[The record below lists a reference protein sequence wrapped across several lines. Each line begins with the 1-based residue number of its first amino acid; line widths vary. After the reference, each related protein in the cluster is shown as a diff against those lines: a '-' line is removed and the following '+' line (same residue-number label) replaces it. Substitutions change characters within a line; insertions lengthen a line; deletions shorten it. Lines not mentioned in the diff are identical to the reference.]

1 MTDISKGFSLDE
13 MQMLTGNNKLREY
26 EEALMRI
33 EQFGHS
39 NGHGHGYTCA
49 NIAEEVL
56 RKHIWKP
63 EATKE
68 QYNLDAFS
76 GYGIL

>member
-1 MTDISKGFSLDE
+1 MTDISKGFSLEE
-13 MQMLTGNNKLREY
+13 MQILTANNKLHEY
-26 EEALMRI
+26 EDALRRI

-56 RKHIWKP
+56 RKHIWK
-63 EATKE
+63 EKE
-68 QYNLDAFS
+68 NVY
-76 GYGIL
+76 

>member
-13 MQMLTGNNKLREY
+13 MQILAGNNKLQEY
-26 EEALMRI
+26 EDALRRI

-56 RKHIWKP
+56 RKHIWK
-63 EATKE
+63 EKDNV
-68 QYNLDAFS
+68 Y
-76 GYGIL
+76 

>member
-13 MQMLTGNNKLREY
+13 MHILTGNNKLREY

-33 EQFGHS
+33 EMFGHS

-56 RKHIWKP
+56 RKHIWK
-63 EATKE
+63 EE
-68 QYNLDAFS
+68 NVY
-76 GYGIL
+76 